1 VVELGYALSCEEH
14 PPDAL
19 VRYAERAEEVG
30 LGHTLISDHFHP
42 WIGEQGNAPLVWNV
56 LGAIEQ
62 ATDSIRVG
70 TGVTCPIQRY
80 HPALLAQATATAAA
94 MLDERFFFGVGTG
107 ERLNEHV
114 VGDYWPPAAVRLEML
129 DEAVRVMRALWRGDE
144 ITHHGDHYT
153 VENAKLFTLPEEP
166 PPVYASAYGPKAAT
180 LAAEIGDGFY
190 TVGPQAEP
198 LQRYREEGGEGPAYA
213 QLTVSYADSEDE
225 AVEQAHERWPNTALP
240 GDLSTELGT
249 PVHFRQASQQVSK
262 EDIAEGSTVTDP
274 DPSTHVE
281 QIESFAEA
289 GFDHVVV
296 HQVGADVEGV
306 LQTYE
311 NEVLPEVD

>member
-1 VVELGYALSCEEH
+1 MTDVGFALSSELYGPGE
-14 PPDAL
+14 L
-19 VRYAERAEEVG
+19 VDQAARAEAAGFDFVA
-30 LGHTLISDHFHP
+30 LSDHYHP
-42 WIGEQGNAPLVWNV
+42 WIPDQGESPFAWTT
-56 LGAIEQ
+56 LGGVAE
-62 ATDSIRVG
+62 ATDEIEVG

-80 HPALLAQATATAAA
+80 HPALLAQATATAAE
-94 MLDERFFFGVGTG
+94 MLDGRFFFGVGTG

-129 DEAVRVMRALWRGDE
+129 DEAVRVIRALWRGDE

-190 TVGPQAEP
+190 TVGPQEEP
-198 LQRYREEGGEGPAYA
+198 LQRYRDEGGEGPAYA

-262 EDIAEGSTVTDP
+262 ADIAEGSTVTDP

-311 NEVLPEVD
+311 DEVLSEID